1 MSAKQAHCKPWSQQT
16 AGTGE
21 TWRAVLAPLACPA
34 GGQHQNDSSP
44 SQAQH
49 KRTMLLQLEFLRL
62 ETILVCVTK
71 HWLPQS
77 YSLTWCEMVQLSV
90 LRNGRLNFSPS
101 WLCNQN
107 GPSCSQWN
115 GWGTYTCWKM
125 GLCSYFLLIRKVLIK
140 VFLSSGENEGEAFL
154 MPFRSVWWL
163 SHSLD
168 ALTDIDLSIAIAQFN
183 SETRIHAFNVP
194 GHLKSTWFFQRGHFS
209 FFSML
214 FIWKKKK

>member
-1 MSAKQAHCKPWSQQT
+1 M
-16 AGTGE
+16 
-21 TWRAVLAPLACPA
+21 LAPLACPA

-44 SQAQH
+44 SQTQH
-49 KRTMLLQLEFLRL
+49 KRTTLLQLEFLRL

-115 GWGTYTCWKM
+115 GWGTYTYWKM
-125 GLCSYFLLIRKVLIK
+125 CLCSYFLLMRKFLIK

-154 MPFRSVWWL
+154 MPLRSVWWL
-163 SHSLD
+163 SHLLD
-168 ALTDIDLSIAIAQFN
+168 ALTDVDLSIAIAQFN
-183 SETRIHAFNVP
+183 SEARIHAFNVP
-194 GHLKSTWFFQRGHFS
+194 GHLKSTWFFQRGHLS

-214 FIWKKKK
+214 FSWKKKKKLKKGREGSGI